1 MTNNTDQNRSW
12 YLIDANG
19 ATLGRISTTI
29 ATLLR
34 GKGKVE
40 FMPNLDCGD
49 YVVVI
54 NAEKVVMTGHKEEQ
68 KRYYSHSGY
77 LGNLKTKTVAE
88 MRKSHPTEILRH
100 SVAGMFSNTKLKDGF
115 LSRLKLYVGE
125 NNPHANIKFIE
136 LPKSKSTKS
145 KVK

>member
-1 MTNNTDQNRSW
+1 MTQSNPDKNRNW
-12 YLIDANG
+12 YLIDAKN
-19 ATLGRISTTI
+19 ATLGRISTNI

-40 FMPNLDCGD
+40 FAPHLDCGD

-54 NAEKVVMTGHKEEQ
+54 NSDKVVMTGNKEEQ

-77 LGNLKTKTVAE
+77 LGNLRTKTVDDL
-88 MRKSHPTEILRH
+88 RSNNPTEILRH
-100 SVAGMFSNTKLKDGF
+100 SVAGMIANTKLKKGY
-115 LSRLKLYVGE
+115 LSRLKLYVGDKH
-125 NNPHANIKFIE
+125 PHVNIKFTE
-136 LPKSKSTKS
+136 LKN

>member
-88 MRKSHPTEILRH
+88 MRKREHYESPTLRRKKKEAQ
-100 SVAGMFSNTKLKDGF
+100 SARKLKRR
-115 LSRLKLYVGE
+115 LSLE
-125 NNPHANIKFIE
+125 
-136 LPKSKSTKS
+136 S
-145 KVK
+145 

>member
-1 MTNNTDQNRSW
+1 MTNNTDQTRNW
-12 YLIDANG
+12 YLIDAEG
-19 ATLGRISTTI
+19 ATLGRISTSI

-40 FMPNLDCGD
+40 YMPNLDCGD

-54 NAEKVVMTGHKEEQ
+54 NADKVVMTGHKEEQ

-88 MRKSHPTEILRH
+88 MRKSHPTEILHH
-100 SVAGMFSNTKLKDGF
+100 SIAGMFSNTKLKDGY

-125 NNPHANIKFIE
+125 NHPHANIKFSD
-136 LPKSKSTKS
+136 LPKSR
-145 KVK
+145 VK